1 MPAPSLLYI
10 LLFAAFM
17 LNPVP
22 AQKESRHRHAEKR
35 PSTEPFRSFAILDS
49 QLSLLT
55 TQQSALQAS
64 ESSGPAL
71 PTIANASSQSQMA
84 LLNNMNATTTIIIGR
99 ANHLENL
106 YRRQHRQFGVRTF
119 KIMGLK
125 ARRVRH
131 QLAAVKKARGLA
143 RQDAAK
149 RLAERITTLVVHFQ
163 AVSGGHEVTH
173 CSPREWICCQ
183 PKRTKDL
190 MPGEEVGCRWM
201 CTPKANQCTGLLG
214 PRIPRLSAMR

>member
-71 PTIANASSQSQMA
+71 PLGDSA
-84 LLNNMNATTTIIIGR
+84 
-99 ANHLENL
+99 
-106 YRRQHRQFGVRTF
+106 VRSF
-119 KIMGLK
+119 SP
-125 ARRVRH
+125 
-131 QLAAVKKARGLA
+131 
-143 RQDAAK
+143 
-149 RLAERITTLVVHFQ
+149 
-163 AVSGGHEVTH
+163 SGMPTA
-173 CSPREWICCQ
+173 SPR
-183 PKRTKDL
+183 R
-190 MPGEEVGCRWM
+190 
-201 CTPKANQCTGLLG
+201 G
-214 PRIPRLSAMR
+214 PRRAW

>member
-10 LLFAAFM
+10 PLFAVLM
-17 LNPVP
+17 LNP
-22 AQKESRHRHAEKR
+22 AHGQKGSRHRHAEKH
-35 PSTEPFRSFAILDS
+35 PSTEPFRSFAVLDS

-64 ESSGPAL
+64 ESSGAAL
-71 PTIANASSQSQMA
+71 PMVANGSSQSQMA
-84 LLNNMNATTTIIIGR
+84 LLKNMNATTTIMIGR
-99 ANHLENL
+99 TIHLENL

-125 ARRVRH
+125 VRRVRH
-131 QLAAVKKARGLA
+131 ELAAVKKARGPA

-149 RLAERITTLVVHFQ
+149 RLAERITALVVQFQ

-201 CTPKANQCTGLLG
+201 CTAKANLCTGLLG